1 MSVINSVIIVNW
13 KHEIHFWESA
23 SHTAEAI
30 NNDSGCALLWEKTR
44 FKPALLPGSGSAQL
58 PGSVFSFDLR
68 ELWILVWISATPHCA
83 CQILQNTHRI
93 SNQTVSHQN
102 EFLQREPMP
111 AACLIL
117 AVTCIQLE
125 QSWGTELCSGW
136 GRGAKKQERGCI
148 PSRPPA
154 TTCQETQSHVEAFL
168 SQQNIIALLSSPA
181 LQSLP

>member
-1 MSVINSVIIVNW
+1 
-13 KHEIHFWESA
+13 
-23 SHTAEAI
+23 
-30 NNDSGCALLWEKTR
+30 
-44 FKPALLPGSGSAQL
+44 
-58 PGSVFSFDLR
+58 
-68 ELWILVWISATPHCA
+68 
-83 CQILQNTHRI
+83 
-93 SNQTVSHQN
+93 
-102 EFLQREPMP
+102 MP

-117 AVTCIQLE
+117 AVTCTQLE

-136 GRGAKKQERGCI
+136 GRRAKKQERGCI